1 MSYSSRIERLE
12 SELTG
17 LIMYRRDQISK
28 RSRAHACGSTS
39 IYRFHCR
46 NISKVDEAI
55 SRLHESLEIARCLTI
70 RWTVT
75 TPVEVA

>member
-46 NISKVDEAI
+46 NISKVDAAI
-55 SRLHESLEIARCLTI
+55 SRLHESLEITHCSTI
-70 RWTVT
+70 RLAVAS
-75 TPVEVA
+75 PVEVA

>member
-46 NISKVDEAI
+46 NISKADEAI
-55 SRLHESLEIARCLTI
+55 SRLHESLEIAHCSTI
-70 RWTVT
+70 RWTVSA
-75 TPVEVA
+75 PLVVV